1 MMNLIRKIISI
12 VLLLPLLIFLSV
24 AYDYFIAHDFF
35 GLVIALTM
43 SALLAVLM
51 HKLWPS
57 RKKDNNNDFQS
68 NVELIKEEPK
78 LKTDELKYNEIMEE
92 DFTGQIK
99 QSDSVEL
106 PIRQTDNGIIED
118 EIFEE
123 VKKPETI
130 PEPIDNRE
138 KVLIHTYVTGLKYE
152 GRTKIL
158 KDYIKEMIESGM
170 IEPYGGRT
178 TAEIKEEL
186 MYTDDVIWEVEE
198 EVIPYITVIDEP
210 DNEFDS
216 EAMAVYLYDDKIGY
230 VPKDCLNRIKDLRVN
245 AELTG
250 AVAIIKGGKYKYVD
264 DEEKLR
270 TKTKTYHLDLVISFR
285 K

>member
-1 MMNLIRKIISI
+1 MNLIRKIISI
-12 VLLLPLLIFLSV
+12 FLLLPLLIFLSV

-118 EIFEE
+118 EISEE

-138 KVLIHTYVTGLKYE
+138 KILIHTYVTGLKYE

-198 EVIPYITVIDEP
+198 EIIPYITVIDEP
-210 DNEFDS
+210 DNEFDNQ
-216 EAMAVYLYDDKIGY
+216 AMAVYLYDAKIGY
-230 VPKDCLNRIKDLRVN
+230 IPKKDLKRIKDLRTN
-245 AELTG
+245 AELVDVLAT
-250 AVAIIKGGKYKYVD
+250 VKGGRYKYVD

-270 TKTKTYHLDLVISFR
+270 TKSKDYYVNLVLIY
-285 K
+285 KK

>member
-35 GLVIALTM
+35 GLILAIVISTAL
-43 SALLAVLM
+43 AILIY
-51 HKLWPS
+51 KIWP
-57 RKKDNNNDFQS
+57 KKKVTNDFEFQA
-68 NVELIKEEPK
+68 K
-78 LKTDELKYNEIMEE
+78 
-92 DFTGQIK
+92 
-99 QSDSVEL
+99 
-106 PIRQTDNGIIED
+106 
-118 EIFEE
+118 
-123 VKKPETI
+123 
-130 PEPIDNRE
+130 PEPISSEAKLDSSEEGTPVNDVEEYTATINDIESIELEVEEITPPTIEDKPMIE
-138 KVLIHTYVTGLKYE
+138 KVDQRKKINIHTYVTGLKYE
-152 GRTKIL
+152 GRTTLL

-170 IEPYGGRT
+170 IEPYGGRKSS
-178 TAEIKEEL
+178 EIKDEL

-250 AVAIIKGGKYKYVD
+250 AIAIIKGGKYKYVD